1 MMWQKK
7 NFKKIEKM
15 KNLDLNGLGV
25 QEMNAEEMLNI
36 EGGSWY
42 ADFKNGIG
50 IIMLIILILA
60 CF

>member
-1 MMWQKK
+1 MMWQRK
-7 NFKKIEKM
+7 NFKKIERM
-15 KNLDLNGLGV
+15 KKLDLKEYGV

-36 EGGSWY
+36 EGGNWY